1 MCIRDRIHVC
11 WGRPFNAESL
21 ISRYEITA
29 RPANVDIA
37 MVTVTT
43 TNNSTFFNVTGLL
56 PGTTYD
62 LTVVA
67 VSQGGDVIARSQE
80 SEPVRGIITGVT
92 GVYPNTIC
100 VWVCV
105 CTRGSCLLHSS
116 STNTQFLLSCV
127 VFQSLLEV
135 TS

>member
-1 MCIRDRIHVC
+1 MFQCIYHIGFTAPPGQPLNVAVENVGATWIHVC

-80 SEPVRGIITGVT
+80 SDPVQGVITGVT
-92 GVYPNTIC
+92 GVY
-100 VWVCV
+100 
-105 CTRGSCLLHSS
+105 L
-116 STNTQFLLSCV
+116 
-127 VFQSLLEV
+127 
-135 TS
+135 